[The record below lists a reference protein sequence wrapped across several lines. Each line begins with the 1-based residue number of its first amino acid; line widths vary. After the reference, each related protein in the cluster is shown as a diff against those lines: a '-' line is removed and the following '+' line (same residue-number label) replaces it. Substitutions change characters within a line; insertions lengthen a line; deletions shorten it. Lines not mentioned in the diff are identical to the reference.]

1 MNVLAPFGKSKNYHK
16 QFSVIDVIV
25 PFGREEG
32 AREIGARVEV
42 TVGVSLEQDGSCC
55 E

>member
-1 MNVLAPFGKSKNYHK
+1 MPFSKSKNNHK

-32 AREIGARVEV
+32 AREIGAGVEV
-42 TVGVSLEQDGSCC
+42 TVGTSLEQDGSRC